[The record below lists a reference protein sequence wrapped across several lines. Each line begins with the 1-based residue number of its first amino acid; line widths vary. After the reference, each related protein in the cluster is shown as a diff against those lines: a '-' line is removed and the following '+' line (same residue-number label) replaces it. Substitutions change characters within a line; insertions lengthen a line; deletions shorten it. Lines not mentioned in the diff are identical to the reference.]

1 MKVLLPNIKHI
12 IFCEFTKLFDFQIH
26 RIKRMNLRIATDCKW
41 NHLLL
46 PCFSSCKYHVLKKK
60 DLHKS
65 FPGIDIPLTF
75 PSEIIP
81 ALFPYYAPDIF
92 FLQITDINLKKF
104 VSPTSGSR
112 HKLRFFS
119 SVPFPASLSQ
129 FAGLS

>member
-1 MKVLLPNIKHI
+1 LDNLTKVLLPNIRHI

-104 VSPTSGSR
+104 VSRTRYLPFYPKEFMILFG
-112 HKLRFFS
+112 HWFS
-119 SVPFPASLSQ
+119 
-129 FAGLS
+129 